1 MRQNRLKRT
10 FWNKTNYKFLF
21 AQNALIRIN
30 ELQEEIIQ
38 KSKNISGAEDFVK
51 QKLELYEEDERIRAM
66 AKDINL
72 QEKQIT
78 DNFFNKW
85 F

>member
-1 MRQNRLKRT
+1 M
-10 FWNKTNYKFLF
+10 KFNDQLMK
-21 AQNALIRIN
+21 NALIRIN

-51 QKLELYEEDERIRAM
+51 QKLDLYEEDERIRAM
-66 AKDINL
+66 AKNINL

>member
-1 MRQNRLKRT
+1 M
-10 FWNKTNYKFLF
+10 KFNDQLMK
-21 AQNALIRIN
+21 NALIRIN

-38 KSKNISGAEDFVK
+38 KSKSISDAENFVR

-78 DNFFNKW
+78 DNFFNK
-85 F
+85 

>member
-1 MRQNRLKRT
+1 MK
-10 FWNKTNYKFLF
+10 
-21 AQNALIRIN
+21 NALIRIN

-51 QKLELYEEDERIRAM
+51 QKLDLYEEDERIRAM
-66 AKDINL
+66 AKNINL

-78 DNFFNKW
+78 DNFFNK
-85 F
+85 

>member
-1 MRQNRLKRT
+1 M
-10 FWNKTNYKFLF
+10 KFNDQLMK
-21 AQNALIRIN
+21 NALIRIN

-38 KSKNISGAEDFVK
+38 KSKNIIGAEDFVK
-51 QKLELYEEDERIRAM
+51 QKLDLYEEDERIRAM

-78 DNFFNKW
+78 DNFFNK
-85 F
+85 

>member
-1 MRQNRLKRT
+1 MK
-10 FWNKTNYKFLF
+10 
-21 AQNALIRIN
+21 NALIRIN

-51 QKLELYEEDERIRAM
+51 QKLELYEEDERIRAI

-78 DNFFNKW
+78 DNFFNK
-85 F
+85 

>member
-1 MRQNRLKRT
+1 M
-10 FWNKTNYKFLF
+10 KFNDQLMK
-21 AQNALIRIN
+21 NALIRIN

-66 AKDINL
+66 AKNINL

-78 DNFFNKW
+78 DNFFNK
-85 F
+85 

>member
-1 MRQNRLKRT
+1 LK
-10 FWNKTNYKFLF
+10 FNDQLMK
-21 AQNALIRIN
+21 NALIRIN

-51 QKLELYEEDERIRAM
+51 QKLDLYEEDERIRAM
-66 AKDINL
+66 AKNINL

-78 DNFFNKW
+78 DNFFNK
-85 F
+85 

>member
-1 MRQNRLKRT
+1 M
-10 FWNKTNYKFLF
+10 KFNDQLMK
-21 AQNALIRIN
+21 NALIRIN

-78 DNFFNKW
+78 DNFFNKL

>member
-1 MRQNRLKRT
+1 LK
-10 FWNKTNYKFLF
+10 FNDQLMK
-21 AQNALIRIN
+21 NALIRIN

-51 QKLELYEEDERIRAM
+51 QKLDLYEEDERIRAM

-78 DNFFNKW
+78 DNFFNK
-85 F
+85 

>member
-1 MRQNRLKRT
+1 M
-10 FWNKTNYKFLF
+10 KFNDQLMK
-21 AQNALIRIN
+21 NALIRIN

-38 KSKNISGAEDFVK
+38 KSKNIIGAEDFVK

-78 DNFFNKW
+78 DNFFNK
-85 F
+85 

>member
-1 MRQNRLKRT
+1 LK
-10 FWNKTNYKFLF
+10 FNDQLMK
-21 AQNALIRIN
+21 NALIRIN

-78 DNFFNKW
+78 DNFFNK
-85 F
+85 

>member
-1 MRQNRLKRT
+1 M
-10 FWNKTNYKFLF
+10 KFNDQLMK
-21 AQNALIRIN
+21 NALIRIN

-51 QKLELYEEDERIRAM
+51 QKLDLYEEDERIRAM
-66 AKDINL
+66 AKNINL

-78 DNFFNKW
+78 DNFFNK
-85 F
+85 

>member
-1 MRQNRLKRT
+1 MK
-10 FWNKTNYKFLF
+10 
-21 AQNALIRIN
+21 NALIRIN

-78 DNFFNKW
+78 DNFFNK
-85 F
+85 

>member
-1 MRQNRLKRT
+1 M
-10 FWNKTNYKFLF
+10 KFNDQF
-21 AQNALIRIN
+21 MKNALIRIN

-51 QKLELYEEDERIRAM
+51 QKLELYEEDERIRAI

-78 DNFFNKW
+78 DNFFNK
-85 F
+85 